1 MALRVVVNGDVTN
14 MDVDAVVNA
23 ANEQLAPGGGVCGAI
38 FAAAD
43 DPRLAEDCRKLA
55 PCPTGSAVATDAYN
69 MQAKYIIHAVGPIW
83 KDGFHKEETLLHDAY
98 INALKAAKEKG
109 CQSIAFHLIASGI
122 YGYPREDAMRVA
134 MGAVNEYLKDYLMDV
149 FLVLK

>member
-55 PCPTGSAVATDAYN
+55 PCPTGSAVGTDVFN
-69 MQAKYIIHAVGPIW
+69 MQAKYILHGVGPIW

-98 INALKAAKEKG
+98 INALKVAKEKG
-109 CQSIAFHLIASGI
+109 CQSIAFPLISSGI
-122 YGYPREDAMRVA
+122 YGYPREHAMRVA
-134 MGAVNEYLKDYLMDV
+134 MGAIIENLKDYLMDV
-149 FLVLK
+149 LLVLK

>member
-98 INALKAAKEKG
+98 INAERR
-109 CQSIAFHLIASGI
+109 SS
-122 YGYPREDAMRVA
+122 
-134 MGAVNEYLKDYLMDV
+134 
-149 FLVLK
+149 

>member
-1 MALRVVVNGDVTN
+1 MALKVVVNGDVTV

-23 ANEQLAPGGGVCGAI
+23 ANEQLARGGGVCGAI

-43 DPRLAEDCRKLA
+43 DPRLEEECRKLA
-55 PCPTGSAVATDAYN
+55 PCPTGSAVVTGAYN
-69 MQAKYIIHAVGPIW
+69 MQAKYIVHAVGPIW
-83 KDGFHKEETLLHDAY
+83 RGGMHHEEEQLHDAY

-109 CQSIAFHLIASGI
+109 CKSIAFPLISSGI
-122 YGYPREDAMRVA
+122 YGYPREDAMHVA
-134 MGAVNEYLKDYLMDV
+134 MGAITEYLRDYLMDV

>member
-55 PCPTGSAVATDAYN
+55 PCPTGSAVATNAYN

-83 KDGFHKEETLLHDAY
+83 EDGFHKEETLLHDAY

-109 CQSIAFHLIASGI
+109 CQSIAFPLISSGI

-134 MGAVNEYLKDYLMDV
+134 MGAINEYLKDYLMDV

>member
-1 MALRVVVNGDVTN
+1 MNSWHREAVSAERSLQQQMTLGLQKTAGSWLRVQQ
-14 MDVDAVVNA
+14 AV
-23 ANEQLAPGGGVCGAI
+23 
-38 FAAAD
+38 
-43 DPRLAEDCRKLA
+43 
-55 PCPTGSAVATDAYN
+55 
-69 MQAKYIIHAVGPIW
+69 QAKYIIHAVGPIW

-109 CQSIAFHLIASGI
+109 CQSIAFPLISSGI

-134 MGAVNEYLKDYLMDV
+134 MGAINEYLKDYLMDV

>member
-43 DPRLAEDCRKLA
+43 DPRLA
-55 PCPTGSAVATDAYN
+55 VVTDAYN

-109 CQSIAFHLIASGI
+109 CQSIAFPLISSGI

-134 MGAVNEYLKDYLMDV
+134 MGAINEYLKDYLMDV

>member
-1 MALRVVVNGDVTN
+1 MYIEPDKGGIKMALRVVVNGDVTN

-55 PCPTGSAVATDAYN
+55 PCPTGSAVA
-69 MQAKYIIHAVGPIW
+69 PIW

-109 CQSIAFHLIASGI
+109 CQSIAFPLISSGI

-134 MGAVNEYLKDYLMDV
+134 MGAINEYLKDYLMDV